1 MNEDILYLNRPV
13 SKYPKMN
20 IQDRASIF
28 SPFAALTGYE
38 DAIKETGKLLDKK
51 VELDEN
57 EIEIINYKLQN
68 IKNKEISI
76 KYFVKD
82 NFKEGGYY
90 KNITCF
96 VKKIDNIN
104 KIIILKNNKKIKFDD
119 IIEID

>member
-82 NFKEGGYY
+82 YLSIYNNEENQDFNFWKELY
-90 KNITCF
+90 KR
-96 VKKIDNIN
+96 
-104 KIIILKNNKKIKFDD
+104 LED
-119 IIEID
+119 IR